1 MRSRRLTGE
10 VENQSIMRNALKKHF
25 FEIFFLQLLHNLSLS
40 ISHRLTWLERI
51 NLILLFYFSLI
62 FHSWD
67 SMHSFCR
74 LAIYSSLWQYKRCTL
89 THMEFRPLISILSVE
104 YWYILYIFIFIHLQ
118 KKTAVFV
125 TSYIR
130 SRITKVKSS
139 RVRQWLQKTLLFCN
153 SLDSKKTLHK
163 SHLFLYQPQSLK
175 VSSAVTVR
183 AA

>member
-1 MRSRRLTGE
+1 MMNLVQVKNNGIKTPTRQNFSDQERPIQGDNE
-10 VENQSIMRNALKKHF
+10 ERNAVTPPYRGSTESVYHEERFKKHF

-89 THMEFRPLISILSVE
+89 THMEFRPLISILSIE
-104 YWYILYIFIFIHLQ
+104 YWYILYIFIFIHL
-118 KKTAVFV
+118 
-125 TSYIR
+125 
-130 SRITKVKSS
+130 
-139 RVRQWLQKTLLFCN
+139 
-153 SLDSKKTLHK
+153 
-163 SHLFLYQPQSLK
+163 
-175 VSSAVTVR
+175 
-183 AA
+183 